1 MSIPY
6 RSAGGHVA
14 LIECEHGDPPS
25 QNNSDNNRDPI
36 TGVVDSWNEGV
47 LTVSGVDSADLP
59 EGAPVV
65 ISIFA
70 SDALYRS
77 RAVAHW
83 AGPGEL
89 TMDGLHDLER
99 IQRRRWPRYRI
110 NLDVTLASLDGPITE
125 LRGVRGQTIDIGMGG
140 VRIQSQHRLP
150 PGEDVSVMVALPDGK
165 QLVARSTVVAVHSND
180 SGFEYRLAFGQLDDL
195 DTANLTALLDTLPD
209 PNPVVGDAP
218 PTGSDNRRR
227 R

>member
-6 RSAGGHVA
+6 RSASGHVA
-14 LIECEHGDPPS
+14 LIERQPGDRPPES
-25 QNNSDNNRDPI
+25 HQDPI
-36 TGVVDSWNEGV
+36 TGVVASWNEGV
-47 LTVSGVDSADLP
+47 LTVSGVDPSDLP

-65 ISIFA
+65 VSIFA

-89 TMDGLHDLER
+89 TMDRLHDPER

-125 LRGVRGQTIDIGMGG
+125 LRGIRGQTIDIGMGG
-140 VRIQSQHRLP
+140 VRIQTQHRLP

-165 QLVARSTVVAVHSND
+165 QVVARSTVVAVHDND

-209 PNPVVGDAP
+209 PDPIAGDQSAP
-218 PTGSDNRRR
+218 ATGSNRQTG
-227 R
+227 

>member
-1 MSIPY
+1 VSIPY

-14 LIECEHGDPPS
+14 LIEREHGEPPRETH
-25 QNNSDNNRDPI
+25 QDPI
-36 TGVVDSWNEGV
+36 TGVVDSWNEGI
-47 LTVSGVDSADLP
+47 LTVSGVDSSDLP

-65 ISIFA
+65 VSIFA

-83 AGPGEL
+83 AGAGQL
-89 TMDGLHDLER
+89 TMDRLHDLER

-110 NLDVTLASLDGPITE
+110 NLDVTLASLDGPITA
-125 LRGVRGQTIDIGMGG
+125 LRGIRGQTLDIGMGG
-140 VRIQSQHRLP
+140 VRTQTQDRLP

-165 QLVARSTVVAVHSND
+165 QLVARSTVIAVNSIEA
-180 SGFEYRLAFGQLDDL
+180 GFEYRLAFGQLDDL

-209 PNPVVGDAP
+209 PGPPAGNQSAP
-218 PTGSDNRRR
+218 ATQSEHSQPG
-227 R
+227 